1 MKNKKTV
8 IKEFNDPF
16 KKMQNKHKLAPA
28 TVTTTKS
35 KKKATS
41 SNSLAP
47 NKDEVENNV
56 ENSESAAVAT
66 PKEKIEPLPKS
77 LVPSKLNLKA
87 ENPDCARDL
96 IDNWD
101 LYLASGLLIGG
112 AMMPIIRPAL
122 AAAAKTGGAL
132 IAPKVTLKVFEKFY
146 KEIQSEGMQ
155 ALSKHA
161 NVAMAAAGV
170 KLKDIAL
177 SVPSNLIAMKHFTK
191 ARQAWQASRKA
202 AFIGRIGL
210 GGAKAFKNVF
220 LLAAI
225 VGAVWY
231 GTGIKDLAAAGM
243 ESSWSAV
250 SYPSTVMTVMIE
262 FFVLYD
268 TALEQAL
275 VHASPTAS
283 PECLITNVIASS
295 VMVAL
300 ILPAGGKKLTGYD
313 PDDLRKMSPQQ
324 FEKFLQA
331 KRAGQI
337 ADLESEI
344 RSKIAPLFKQVGVEG
359 KAFENYYKALI
370 EGNEAAISR
379 SLKRI
384 SDSSG
389 PTMAEL
395 QKLNNQAVKI
405 SNKAKEDLVVK
416 LTATLEGNQEAIQ
429 GLRKTGEETGDLV
442 NKLIK
447 QLVEKSSIISKDAR
461 AATQMQLTTIDGIAG
476 IAPKGMSLDS
486 ADGILKLMNE
496 LDDLV
501 YAGKIGVAQA
511 LKIHNNHYNRLLLK
525 WAEGFVESSPKLKIA
540 ANATDAQ
547 RIAEILKSLNSLS
560 KNDDAIKAAL
570 AALRPNGVPESANWL
585 EKLLKTDKAKR
596 VADVKKLE
604 QLEELSINSVIDTVR
619 GRLKS
624 SISPDDLAKLETQ
637 IKAVQSQ
644 VESVSLAGIGTRGQY
659 GKLAHRTVLLA
670 ISTSI
675 AGAVVRTVNPGVGSL
690 NDLDTYR
697 KGNIAKSIAWD
708 GVFPAAVT
716 SAILSAPAKT
726 ISLFTDNKRLDSPSA
741 EEAYQKALIKIVMG
755 IIRNDE
761 LVATLL
767 KEYIFAG
774 NNKFFRDFIIPLR
787 DENLL
792 RRRQGEILNKF
803 AEGKSNFNTIK
814 AGLQQR
820 FYAQFDGI
828 GTDDGSDA
836 ISTDSRREEFTKIWW
851 PVLMNIIIA
860 NIGIGE
866 RLKLLSTRG
875 QQDYK
880 EYWTLQSE
888 QEKIE
893 FLNKKV
899 FVFQNPDDI
908 TEDLEDWVD
917 NFYKKEINKAIEA
930 RKNKETKVKEQKE
943 NQEKMIIEAVK
954 EMLAESTPRGYN
966 PYPYHSHIG
975 QENEPTED
983 FQQDWKDFEM
993 SVVRD
998 ETRDT
1003 AIRVAKILVKDLEL
1017 FGDVIDLIG
1026 KNQSVATE
1034 ILKKLRTTEK
1044 TS

>member
-16 KKMQNKHKLAPA
+16 KKMQNRHKLAPA
-28 TVTTTKS
+28 TVTKV
-35 KKKATS
+35 KKKAAS
-41 SNSLAP
+41 SISLAS
-47 NKDEVENNV
+47 KKVED
-56 ENSESAAVAT
+56 SESAAVAGGAVAT
-66 PKEKIEPLPKS
+66 FNNKEKIKPLPKS

-87 ENPDCARDL
+87 EDPDCARDL

-112 AMMPIIRPAL
+112 ALMPIIRPAL
-122 AAAAKTGGAL
+122 AAAAKTGGVL
-132 IAPKVTLKVFEKFY
+132 IAPKVTLKVFGEFYEK
-146 KEIQSEGMQ
+146 IQKEGMQ
-155 ALSKHA
+155 ALAKQASA
-161 NVAMAAAGV
+161 AMIAAGV
-170 KLKDIAL
+170 KLKDFTL
-177 SVPSNLIAMKHFTK
+177 SIPSNLIAMKQFTK
-191 ARQAWQASRKA
+191 ARQAIQASKGWTA
-202 AFIGRIGL
+202 AGRIGL
-210 GGAKAFKNVF
+210 GSVKAFKNVF

-231 GTGIKDLAAAGM
+231 GSGLKDLAASGM
-243 ESSWSAV
+243 ESDWSIV

-268 TALEQAL
+268 TALEKAL
-275 VHASPTAS
+275 VHTSPTAS

-300 ILPAGGKKLTGYD
+300 ILPAGGKKLAGYD

-344 RSKIAPLFKQVGVEG
+344 RSKVAPLFKQAGVEG
-359 KAFENYYKALI
+359 KAFDNYYKALI
-370 EGNEAAISR
+370 EGNEAAMSR

-389 PTMAEL
+389 TAMAEL
-395 QKLNNQAVKI
+395 QKLSNQAVKI

-416 LTATLEGNQEAIQ
+416 LTTTLEGNQKAIQ
-429 GLRKTGEETGDLV
+429 GLRKTSEETGQLV
-442 NKLIK
+442 NRLIK
-447 QLVEKSSIISKDAR
+447 QLAEKSRMISKDAR
-461 AATQMQLTTIDGIAG
+461 AASQMQRTTIDGVAG

-486 ADGILKLMNE
+486 ADSILKLMNE
-496 LDDLV
+496 LDNLV
-501 YAGKIGVAQA
+501 LSGKIGVAQA

-525 WAEGFVESSPKLKIA
+525 WAEGFIKSSPKLA
-540 ANATDAQ
+540 AEATDAQ
-547 RIAEILKSLNSLS
+547 RIAQILKSLNSLS
-560 KNDDAIKAAL
+560 KNDDAIKTAL

-604 QLEELSINSVIDTVR
+604 QLEEFSINSVIDTVR
-619 GRLKS
+619 GGLKS
-624 SISPDDLAKLETQ
+624 SISPDDLTKLETQ

-644 VESVSLAGIGTRGQY
+644 VESVSLAGLGARGQY
-659 GKLAHRTVLLA
+659 QKLAHRTLLLA

-690 NDLDTYR
+690 NDLETYR

-741 EEAYQKALIKIVMG
+741 EEAYQIALIKIVRG
-755 IIRNDE
+755 IIQNDE

-767 KEYIFAG
+767 KDYIFAG
-774 NNKFFRDFIIPLR
+774 NNKFFRKFIIPLQ
-787 DENLL
+787 DENYL

-814 AGLQQR
+814 AGLQTK

-836 ISTDSRREEFTKIWW
+836 ISTDPRREEFTKIWW

-899 FVFQNPDDI
+899 FVFKNPEDI
-908 TEDLEDWVD
+908 AGNLEDWVD
-917 NFYKKEINKAIEA
+917 NFYKKEINKAIKA
-930 RKNKETKVKEQKE
+930 RKNKEIKVKEQKE